1 VLLALDIGNSNTLC
15 GVYDDGSPTLRSSFR
30 LSTDR
35 DRTPDEW
42 LALLTTM
49 LAADGMRLAD
59 IDAVVL
65 SSVVP
70 GVTTWLLEM
79 SRRRLRLEPTVVS
92 AALAADLGVR
102 LLVGEPAKVG
112 ADRIVDC
119 VAAFAR
125 YGGPAIVIDL
135 GTATT
140 LDVVSAEGDYLG
152 GAIAAGVATSLQ
164 ALATNAAQLFNIEL
178 HLPQR
183 TVGTTTV
190 EQLRSGIVL
199 GHLLMLEG
207 MIGRIREEIGV
218 AASTVLTGGL
228 APLLA
233 DRSPSFDHHD
243 PNLTIDG
250 LKMIHDRMAGGMR
263 R

>member
-1 VLLALDIGNSNTLC
+1 VLLALDVGNSNTLC
-15 GVYDDGSPTLRSSFR
+15 GIYERDSPALRTSFR

-35 DRTPDEW
+35 DRMPDEW

-49 LAADGMRLAD
+49 LAADGMRLGEF
-59 IDAVVL
+59 DAVII

-79 SRRRLRLEPTVVS
+79 SRQRLRLEPVVVS
-92 AALAADLGVR
+92 AALDLGLR
-102 LLVGEPAKVG
+102 LRVGEPDKLG

-125 YGGPAIVIDL
+125 YGGPAVVIDL

-140 LDVVSAEGDYLG
+140 VDVVSAEGDYLG
-152 GAIAAGVATSLQ
+152 GVIAAGIGTSLG
-164 ALATNAAQLFNIEL
+164 ALATNAAQLFNVEL
-178 HLPQR
+178 LLPDR

-207 MIGRIREEIGV
+207 IVGRIREEIRV
-218 AASTVLTGGL
+218 AAPTVLTGGL

-233 DRSPSFDHHD
+233 GKSPSFDHHD

-250 LKMIHDRMAGGMR
+250 LWMIHARVVGVPR
-263 R
+263 P